1 MADDINKKIS
11 IDIEINTDGQQQIDQ
26 YKASF
31 DNLRNTINNIIRVL
45 VNYNMLSLFIMLFK
59 YPLENMVPMM

>member
-31 DNLRNTINNIIRVL
+31 DNLRNTINNIKNPLNGISGDIK
-45 VNYNMLSLFIMLFK
+45 LSIK
-59 YPLENMVPMM
+59 